1 MTSLPV
7 WWRHV
12 RLPWRHFRWTQSH
25 VGRAGLDPIQTRSQ
39 TSKNTD
45 ALKPVTWYKIRP
57 SDWSIQKILQSDW
70 LGRIPPPYTTSF
82 LSLEQMHHCLLAKQ
96 ANLMLNKNKVEL
108 GQAEAAFR
116 SHVISKDGLK
126 PDTEKVYA
134 IKNMPKPAS
143 NPEVLTL
150 LGFINYTS
158 RFLPKLQMC

>member
-1 MTSLPV
+1 M
-7 WWRHV
+7 
-12 RLPWRHFRWTQSH
+12 
-25 VGRAGLDPIQTRSQ
+25 
-39 TSKNTD
+39 
-45 ALKPVTWYKIRP
+45 
-57 SDWSIQKILQSDW
+57 
-70 LGRIPPPYTTSF
+70 TSF
-82 LSLEQMHHCLLAKQ
+82 LPLEQMHHCLRAKQ

-108 GQAEAAFR
+108 GQAEVAFT